1 MKVHLIA
8 TGGAIMHNLAIA
20 LKKRGYEVSGSDD
33 EIYEPAHS
41 RLAAQGLLPEA
52 HGWFPEKLTS
62 DIDVVILG
70 MHARQDNPELLR
82 ATELGLKIVSFPE
95 FIYEESKNKNR
106 VVIAG
111 SHGKT
116 TTTSMVM
123 HVLKAAGKVF
133 DYAVGSSIE
142 GFVDS
147 VKLTADA
154 PIIIIEGD
162 EYLTSP
168 IDRRPKF
175 LWYKPQVSYLTGI
188 AWDHINV
195 FPTYEEYFQQFVLFL
210 DSLEKDAIFFY
221 NPNDAEIIR
230 LLESHGK
237 HLKCIPAVTPAHK
250 IENGSTTVN
259 FSGAEYKLSVFGE
272 HNIQNLAGAQK
283 VCECLGVPESDFW
296 KYIQNFKGAGKRLQK
311 IYEDN
316 NMIAYRDFAH
326 APSKVKATV
335 EAVKEQYPGKKL
347 IAALELH
354 TFSSLNPEFIREYM
368 GSMDMADEAIVYINP
383 ETQKAKR
390 STPIGTEEILK
401 AFGKASLVFTDD
413 AADIRSL
420 LHKNYPE
427 PVSLLLMSSGNFGG
441 TELIIE

>member
-1 MKVHLIA
+1 MKVYLIA
-8 TGGAIMHNLAIA
+8 IGGAIMHNLAIA

-33 EIYEPAHS
+33 EIYEPAHG
-41 RLAAQGLLPEA
+41 RLAALRLLPEA
-52 HGWFPEKLTS
+52 HGWFPEKLTA

-82 ATELGLKIVSFPE
+82 ACELGLKIVSFPE
-95 FIYEESKNKNR
+95 FIYEESKNKQR

-123 HVLKAAGKVF
+123 HVLKEAGKVF

-142 GFVDS
+142 GFEDS
-147 VKLTADA
+147 VKLTSDA
-154 PIIIIEGD
+154 PVIIIEGD

-175 LWYKPQVSYLTGI
+175 LWYKPQISYLTGI

-195 FPTYEEYFQQFVLFL
+195 FPTYDEYYHQFELFVA
-210 DSLEKDAIFFY
+210 SLEKKAILIY
-221 NPNDAEIIR
+221 NTKDEEVER
-230 LLESHGK
+230 LIEENCKNLRCIESYPP
-237 HLKCIPAVTPAHK
+237 LYFVQ
-250 IENGSTTVN
+250 NGSTIVR
-259 FSGAEYKLSVFGE
+259 SGSIEHKLSVFGE
-272 HNIQNLAGAQK
+272 HNMQNLAGAQK
-283 VCECLGVPESDFW
+283 ICEYLGVGETEFW
-296 KYIQNFKGAGKRLQK
+296 MYIKNFKGAGKRLQK
-311 IYEDN
+311 FYEDKN
-316 NMIAYRDFAH
+316 LIAYRDFAH

-354 TFSSLNPEFIREYM
+354 TFSSLNPEFIKEYN
-368 GSMDMADEAIVYINP
+368 GSMDLADIAIVYINP

-390 STPIGTEEILK
+390 STPIGEEELIA
-401 AFGKASLVFTDD
+401 AFGKDRLVFTDN
-413 AADIRSL
+413 AGDIKAL
-420 LHKNYPE
+420 LHKNYHE
-427 PVSLLLMSSGNFGG
+427 PVSLLFMSSGNFGG
-441 TELIIE
+441 TELKIE